1 MQINIDNSS
10 GFCWGVVRTIDKVE
24 ETLEKYNKQPTYILG
39 EIIHNPMEV
48 KRLSEKGLQTI
59 EHDDLDKLPANSN
72 VIIRAHGEPPSTY
85 QRAKDNK
92 INLIDATCPLVQ
104 TLQQSVR
111 KFYENEFQ
119 IVIFGKPQHPE
130 VKGLLGVSNNDSI
143 VVQSVEEA
151 LEKVDFTKKTVLL
164 SQTTMDKPTFYAIKE
179 TLENKTKEL
188 VDGGEI
194 EADNMI
200 TKHTICRFVSGREEP
215 LMEFA
220 KDNDV
225 VVFVAGRNSSNGKSL
240 YHVCK
245 GANPKTYFIEN
256 HEEIEMDWFEGATK
270 IGISGA
276 TSTPQWYMEEVK
288 GAINSKITME
298 TM

>member
-1 MQINIDNSS
+1 MQITIDNSS

-24 ETLEKYNKQPTYILG
+24 ETLEKYNDQLTYILG

-48 KRLSEKGLQTI
+48 KRLSDKGLQTI
-59 EHDDLDKLPANSN
+59 DHDDLDTLPANSN

-92 INLIDATCPLVQ
+92 INMIDATCPLVQ

-111 KFYENEFQ
+111 KFYEKDFQ

-194 EADNMI
+194 ETGNMI

-215 LMEFA
+215 LIEFA
-220 KDNDV
+220 KENDV

-288 GAINSKITME
+288 GAIHSKIVM
-298 TM
+298 

>member
-1 MQINIDNSS
+1 MQINIDQSS
-10 GFCWGVVRTIDKVE
+10 GFCWGVVRTIDIVE
-24 ETLEKYNKQPTYILG
+24 ETIDKNQKEPTYILG

-48 KRLSEKGLQTI
+48 QRLANKGLVTI
-59 EHDDLDKLPANSN
+59 NHDDLDTLPEKSN
-72 VIIRAHGEPPSTY
+72 VIIRAHGEPPATY
-85 QRAKDNK
+85 SRADKNK
-92 INLIDATCPLVQ
+92 INVIDATCPLVQ

-130 VKGLLGVSNNDSI
+130 VKGLLGVSNNESI

-151 LEKVDFTKKTVLL
+151 LEKVDFRKKTVLL

-179 TLENKTKEL
+179 TLEKKIEDL

-194 EADNMI
+194 DTNNLL

-215 LMEFA
+215 LIEFA
-220 KDNDV
+220 QEHDV
-225 VVFVAGRNSSNGKSL
+225 MVFVAGRNSSNGKSL
-240 YHVCK
+240 YQVCRE
-245 GANPKTYFIEN
+245 ANEKTYFIEK
-256 HEEIEMDWFEGATK
+256 HEEIDLSWFEGADK

-276 TSTPQWYMEEVK
+276 TSTPQWYMEEVRD
-288 GAINSKITME
+288 AISSKLNN
-298 TM
+298 